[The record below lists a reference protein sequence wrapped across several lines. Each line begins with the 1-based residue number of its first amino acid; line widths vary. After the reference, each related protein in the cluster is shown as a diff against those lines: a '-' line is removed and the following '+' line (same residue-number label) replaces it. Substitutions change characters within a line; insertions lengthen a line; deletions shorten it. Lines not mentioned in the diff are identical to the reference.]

1 MADIFRRVFTMSHIV
16 SGCCDSPAHFSR
28 RGLLQAMG
36 LSGISFLTPLAEHLA
51 RASEKEPKGKPA
63 HSLIVLWMQ
72 GGPSQLETFD
82 PHPNTAIAGGKDGS
96 KSIETAV
103 KGVHIS
109 ESLPLVAEQ
118 MEAISLV
125 RSIVS
130 KEGDHERATYYV
142 KNGYRP
148 DPTLVHPSLGAIIC
162 HQTQD
167 NLEIPRHIS
176 LLPNIWAARGGYL
189 GDQYDAFKSQDPL
202 GPVPDVRPRVP
213 ETRFAQRLQDLNV
226 VERQFARG
234 RMKDLDQRRTLHRTS
249 VEAAR
254 RMMTSEQLA
263 AFDVSKAPEA
273 LRKEFGDNPFG
284 RCCLA
289 ALQLVEVGVRVIE
302 IRLDSWDTHANNHES
317 CKQLNGTLD
326 PAFASLIKHLRER
339 ELLDRTMILWAG
351 EFGRTPRI
359 NALGGRD
366 HWPHGFT
373 VALAGGGIA
382 GGRVIGETSPE
393 PKLDDKNRLQDVAD
407 PRTVEDVHATILH
420 AFGIDFHKQIETPI
434 GRPMSL
440 SQGKLI
446 KELLA

>member
-1 MADIFRRVFTMSHIV
+1 MRNEAMATLENP
-16 SGCCDSPAHFSR
+16 GYCDSAAHFSR

-51 RASEKEPKGKPA
+51 RAAEQEPKGTPPQ
-63 HSLIVLWMQ
+63 SLIVLWMQ

-82 PHPNTAIAGGKDGS
+82 PHPDPGSEIAGGSKGIATAAEDIRIGDG
-96 KSIETAV
+96 
-103 KGVHIS
+103 
-109 ESLPLVAEQ
+109 LPLVAEQ
-118 MEAISLV
+118 MESISLV
-125 RSIVS
+125 RSIIS

-148 DPTLVHPSLGAIIC
+148 DPTLVHPSLGAVIC

-213 ETRFAQRLQDLNV
+213 QARFDQRLKDLSV
-226 VERQFARG
+226 VEGQFARG
-234 RMKDLDQRRTLHRTS
+234 RLKNLDDSRTQHRNS

-254 RMMTSEQLA
+254 KMMSSEQLA

-273 LRKEFGDNPFG
+273 LRKEFGDTPFG

-289 ALQLVEVGVRVIE
+289 ALQLVGVGVRCVE
-302 IRLDSWDTHANNHES
+302 IRLESWDSHANNHEF

-351 EFGRTPRI
+351 EFGRTPKI
-359 NALGGRD
+359 NPLGGRD
-366 HWPHGFT
+366 HWPHGFSM
-373 VALAGGGIA
+373 ALAGGGIA
-382 GGRVIGETSPE
+382 GGRVIGETSPD
-393 PKLDDKNRLQDVAD
+393 PKLDEKNRLQDIAD
-407 PRTVEDVHATILH
+407 PRHVEDVHATILH
-420 AFGIDFHKQIETPI
+420 AFGINHQKEIQTPI
-434 GRPMSL
+434 SRPMAL
-440 SQGKLI
+440 SQGKI
-446 KELLA
+446 IRELLS

>member
-1 MADIFRRVFTMSHIV
+1 M
-16 SGCCDSPAHFSR
+16 
-28 RGLLQAMG
+28 QAMG
-36 LSGISFLTPLAEHLA
+36 LSGISFLTPLAEQLA
-51 RASEKEPKGKPA
+51 RAAESEPKGTQP

-82 PHPNTAIAGGKDGS
+82 PHPDTEIAGGSKDGS

-109 ESLPLVAEQ
+109 ENLPLVAEQ
-118 MEAISLV
+118 MESISLV

-167 NLEIPRHIS
+167 NLEIPRHVS
-176 LLPNIWAARGGYL
+176 LLPNTWAARGGYL
-189 GDQYDAFKSQDPL
+189 GDQFDAFKSQDPL
-202 GPVPDVRPRVP
+202 GPVPDVRARVP
-213 ETRFAQRLQDLNV
+213 EPRFEQRIKDLSV
-226 VERQFARG
+226 VEGAFARG
-234 RMKDLDQRRTLHRTS
+234 RLKNLDEGRTLHRSS

-254 RMMTSEQLA
+254 KMMSSEQLA
-263 AFDVSKAPEA
+263 AFDVSKSPEA
-273 LRKEFGDNPFG
+273 LRKEFGDTSFG

-289 ALQLVEVGVRVIE
+289 ALQLVEVGVRCVE
-302 IRLDSWDTHANNHES
+302 IRLDSWDSHANNHEF
-317 CKQLNGTLD
+317 CRQLNTTLD

-339 ELLDRTMILWAG
+339 KLLDRTMILWAG

-359 NALGGRD
+359 NGLGGRD
-366 HWPHGFT
+366 HWPHGFSMA
-373 VALAGGGIA
+373 VAGGGIA

-393 PKLDDKNRLQDVAD
+393 PKLDEKNRLQDVAD
-407 PRTVEDVHATILH
+407 PRAVEDVHATILT
-420 AFGIDFHKQIETPI
+420 AFGIDRQKEIQTPI
-434 GRPMSL
+434 GRPMAL
-440 SQGKLI
+440 SQGKPI
-446 KELLA
+446 RELLV